1 MQLMALLASHGGIGY
16 LYGDGSIV
24 TAIADGALE
33 FPANHV
39 APRRMISVF
48 SHSDVCHGVTIAGL
62 KYVLEGAALANTV
75 VQGVSNEFVDGSAAT
90 VSVESGT
97 LIVTFPIEA
106 PLPAVRLRHP
116 FGGDLG
122 ALDTAVSSALAV
134 R

>member
-1 MQLMALLASHGGIGY
+1 M
-16 LYGDGSIV
+16 
-24 TAIADGALE
+24 
-33 FPANHV
+33 
-39 APRRMISVF
+39 
-48 SHSDVCHGVTIAGL
+48 
-62 KYVLEGAALANTV
+62 LEGAALANTV

-106 PLPAVRLRHP
+106 PLPEVRLRHP

>member
-1 MQLMALLASHGGIGY
+1 M
-16 LYGDGSIV
+16 
-24 TAIADGALE
+24 
-33 FPANHV
+33 
-39 APRRMISVF
+39 
-48 SHSDVCHGVTIAGL
+48 
-62 KYVLEGAALANTV
+62 LEGAALANTV

-122 ALDTAVSSALAV
+122 TLDTAVSSALAV

>member
-1 MQLMALLASHGGIGY
+1 M
-16 LYGDGSIV
+16 
-24 TAIADGALE
+24 
-33 FPANHV
+33 
-39 APRRMISVF
+39 
-48 SHSDVCHGVTIAGL
+48 
-62 KYVLEGAALANTV
+62 
-75 VQGVSNEFVDGSAAT
+75 DGSAAT

-122 ALDTAVSSALAV
+122 TLDTAVSSALAV